1 MHRGGTLEEAFPSQ
15 NFSLLFVLALSINE
29 GRVTLIHFLKL
40 CVEPSKKKKTELK
53 SLGFEK
59 NKLFFSEYSN
69 SLTEM
74 SI

>member
-40 CVEPSKKKKTELK
+40 CVEPSKKKKLNLK
-53 SLGFEK
+53 ALDLKKIS
-59 NKLFFSEYSN
+59 FFFLN
-69 SLTEM
+69 ILTV
-74 SI
+74 